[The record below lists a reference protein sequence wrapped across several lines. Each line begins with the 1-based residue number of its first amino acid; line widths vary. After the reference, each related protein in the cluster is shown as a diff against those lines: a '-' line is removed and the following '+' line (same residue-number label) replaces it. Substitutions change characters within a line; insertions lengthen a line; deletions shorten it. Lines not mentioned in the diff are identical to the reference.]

1 MKFSS
6 KALTI
11 LLMLLLAISLA
22 ACGSGGSDS
31 ASKNPGQDAGKNSDK
46 APIKLSLWGWVND
59 QTAEKTKFL
68 DPALKEFNAQ
78 NDYNATIEYQS
89 FESNAYKTK
98 ITTEVAANNA
108 PDMFFTWEAGFMA
121 PFVKSGNV
129 IPLDDLLS
137 SDSSKFVKG
146 IFDQVSFDGKIYA
159 MPLAQSSQLI
169 YYNKEIFANN
179 GLSVPKTMD
188 DLINVVQALKTKGI
202 TPFALGN
209 KDIWTGGLYLNTL
222 AYRYGGK
229 EAFTDALSGKIPF
242 TDDIF
247 VKAAGDFRKLV
258 DAGAFAKDA
267 NSASSD
273 DAKQQFLQSKAAMW
287 VMGTWEMG
295 GLASKTDASNGVEN
309 PLYGKVGL
317 FNWPAVNGGKTD
329 QNAWIV
335 APDYSIAISKNVK
348 NKDAAAAFMKLLASD
363 KYQNILVSI
372 SDMPVTNVPVDKS
385 NVNPIQA
392 DFLDQLS
399 HANNTITFPDRIL
412 GQNTLGGELSNSVQ
426 ELLIG
431 KDPAKAMQSVEDRV
445 KNMRT
450 K

>member
-6 KALTI
+6 KALAI
-11 LLMLLLAISLA
+11 LLMLFAISLT
-22 ACGSGGSDS
+22 ACSNGGSNS
-31 ASKNPGQDAGKNSDK
+31 AGSNSVQDAGQKSDK
-46 APIKLSLWGWVND
+46 TPIKLSLWGWVND
-59 QTAEKTKFL
+59 QTPEKTKFL
-68 DPALKEFNAQ
+68 DLAIQEFNAH

-89 FESNAYKTK
+89 FESVAYRTK

-129 IPLDDLLS
+129 IALDDLLG

-146 IFDQVSFDGKIYA
+146 IFDQVSFNGKIYA
-159 MPLAQSSQLI
+159 IPLAQSSQLI
-169 YYNKEIFANN
+169 YYNKEIFTNN

-188 DLINVVQALKTKGI
+188 DLINVAKALKTKGI

-209 KDIWTGGLYLNTL
+209 KDIWTGGLYFNTL
-222 AYRYGGK
+222 AYRYGGQQ
-229 EAFTDALSGKIPF
+229 AFTDVLSGKIPF
-242 TDDIF
+242 TDDAF

-258 DAGAFAKDA
+258 DAGAFNKDA
-267 NSASSD
+267 NSASGD
-273 DAKQQFLQSKAAMW
+273 EAKQQFMQGKAAMW
-287 VMGTWEMG
+287 LMGTWEMG
-295 GLASKTDASNGVEN
+295 GLASQTDASNGVKN
-309 PLYGKVGL
+309 PIYGKVGL
-317 FNWPAVNGGKTD
+317 FNWPSVSNGKTD

-335 APDYSIAISKNVK
+335 APDYSIAVSKNVK
-348 NKDAAAAFMKLLASD
+348 NKDAAIAFMKLLTSD
-363 KYQNILVSI
+363 KYQNMLVSI
-372 SDMPVTNVPVDKS
+372 SDMPVTNIQVDKTK
-385 NVNPIQA
+385 VNPLQA

-412 GQNTLGGELSNSVQ
+412 GQQTLGGEMNNSVQ
-426 ELLIG
+426 EFLIG
-431 KDPAKAMQSVEDRV
+431 QDPLKTMQRVEDRV